1 MRVSLRNRP
10 TRPGLR
16 RRGGEPA
23 PAASAP
29 GQAPAPKAVA
39 APDDIRATLTT
50 RAKRDRAEGGPQ
62 DQALYRCGCGAAFK
76 SPVTASVSCPHCGSG
91 QAW

>member
-1 MRVSLRNRP
+1 MRVTPRTRR

-23 PAASAP
+23 PAAPSP
-29 GQAPAPKAVA
+29 VQAPAPVSSADAV
-39 APDDIRATLTT
+39 RVTLTT

-62 DQALYRCGCGAAFK
+62 DEALYRCGCGAAFK
-76 SPVTASVSCPHCGSG
+76 TAVTASVSCPHCGG
-91 QAW
+91 AQAW

>member
-1 MRVSLRNRP
+1 MRVTPRNRP

-23 PAASAP
+23 PAP
-29 GQAPAPKAVA
+29 PAPAQGPSPVP
-39 APDDIRATLTT
+39 APDAVRVTRTT
-50 RAKRDRAEGGPQ
+50 RAQRDLAEGGPQ
-62 DQALYRCGCGAAFK
+62 DRALYRCDCGAAFQTA
-76 SPVTASVSCPHCGSG
+76 VTASVSCPHCGSA